1 MSRLPD
7 ASRRPQA
14 TSAHTLTFRAGNTPG
29 MQPTWCQPGVG
40 HSMRDEPVT
49 TARQHRP
56 VCSNDLGE
64 RRPPALCHTL
74 GREQWPSHLEPHPF
88 LPGWPRERQRWP
100 RSPSQDPDITE
111 GKGGRGLAS
120 GLCGPPGHRRS
131 EAQDGS
137 ATPAHADPLREPLH
151 PSSPS
156 APPHS
161 SESLLAG
168 RATLSFRPHDRAN
181 VKCGR
186 RWALVSTG
194 RSRHRGWGS

>member
-1 MSRLPD
+1 MPAGGPRRHQLTPSLFGQETLLACSLRG
-7 ASRRPQA
+7 ASLGWA
-14 TSAHTLTFRAGNTPG
+14 TACGTSPS
-29 MQPTWCQPGVG
+29 PP
-40 HSMRDEPVT
+40 
-49 TARQHRP
+49 ARQHRP

-100 RSPSQDPDITE
+100 RSPSQDPDVTD

-156 APPHS
+156 AHPHS

-181 VKCGR
+181 VKSGR